1 MKNITCGQK
10 EQLSVLFRRGQ
21 LSGLPVRN
29 PAKLSEA
36 AAARLIAAAAQVPFG
51 TYRLVSERMRR
62 RLLKLRE
69 SKRVRFEDCELEFMT
84 EDIAMGLFWVAGR
97 REDRNTAPALRMLHQ
112 RVRKMVAKGF
122 LEYIPNWEICLLD
135 AEEAD
140 RLIAEGERKVA
151 ALLEK

>member
-1 MKNITCGQK
+1 MKNVTCGQK

-29 PAKLSEA
+29 PAELSEA
-36 AAARLIAAAAQVPFG
+36 AAARLIV
-51 TYRLVSERMRR
+51 RRRRCRSERTGWFPNGCAR

-97 REDRNTAPALRMLHQ
+97 QEYRDTGAGFENAASAGQEDGRQRLPGVHPKLGNLPPRRRRGGPA
-112 RVRKMVAKGF
+112 V
-122 LEYIPNWEICLLD
+122 
-135 AEEAD
+135 
-140 RLIAEGERKVA
+140 AEGERKVA

>member
-1 MKNITCGQK
+1 M
-10 EQLSVLFRRGQ
+10 
-21 LSGLPVRN
+21 
-29 PAKLSEA
+29 
-36 AAARLIAAAAQVPFG
+36 PFG

-97 REDRNTAPALRMLHQ
+97 QEYRDTAPALRMLHQ

-135 AEEAD
+135 ADEAD